1 MTSIIDER
9 GYNQEFVS
17 SPALTA
23 RNKRRADAILR
34 EISWGPILEIG
45 CGTGEVTNF
54 LSRGTKE
61 KVTAIDISPGFAAE
75 AKHRCGDAVEV
86 IPVSFE
92 DFEPGQKFGAI
103 VGNGILH
110 HFENLDAMLYKINQ
124 MLLPS
129 GKVVFWEPNL
139 LNPFCLMLFTVPV
152 LRRWGRLEPQEIAFT
167 RRDIF
172 RRMRKAGFKNIRAE
186 YRDFLLPNTPESL
199 INPLIA
205 VGGVLERMPFLKILS
220 QSLFIVASK

>member
-110 HFENLDAMLYKINQ
+110 HFENLDAMLYKINHKKIRLDQ
-124 MLLPS
+124 RIGSDSLPPANAERRPERQGSS
-129 GKVVFWEPNL
+129 GA
-139 LNPFCLMLFTVPV
+139 
-152 LRRWGRLEPQEIAFT
+152 GI
-167 RRDIF
+167 
-172 RRMRKAGFKNIRAE
+172 RKE
-186 YRDFLLPNTPESL
+186 
-199 INPLIA
+199 
-205 VGGVLERMPFLKILS
+205 VWKID
-220 QSLFIVASK
+220 